1 MKGVKGR
8 PRDERRLVGDPEM
21 LHCFV
26 RIHEKNT
33 LFDEPML
40 AKLRLVIE
48 EYAPYFR
55 GEPEKLVHTLLPIF
69 GQHERGPLQ
78 AAANCQR

>member
-8 PRDERRLVGDPEM
+8 PRDERRLMSDPEM
-21 LHCFV
+21 FYCLV

-40 AKLRLVIE
+40 AK
-48 EYAPYFR
+48 
-55 GEPEKLVHTLLPIF
+55 
-69 GQHERGPLQ
+69 
-78 AAANCQR
+78 